1 MKQQIVLSCSNINIY
16 IYISRRTGFKRVL
29 MFDGKV
35 KSEILTFAFRHV

>member
-1 MKQQIVLSCSNINIY
+1 MKQQIVLSCSNIN